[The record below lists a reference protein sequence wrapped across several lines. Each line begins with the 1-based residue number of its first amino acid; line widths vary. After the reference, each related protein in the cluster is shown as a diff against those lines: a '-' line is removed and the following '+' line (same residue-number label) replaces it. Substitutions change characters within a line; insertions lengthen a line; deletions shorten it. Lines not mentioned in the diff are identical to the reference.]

1 MIRMKSNLRWLFFL
15 PVAGLLTGCSSD
27 SDAEQSFVKDDI
39 RFAVSTDWQSTGG
52 TRAAVYD
59 QVTSLQTD
67 GQFKAYAYVHGSKSM
82 YINGSTVSY
91 NGNPAS
97 WNFDDGKHYWPM
109 VETLDFLAFMPVT
122 RLDYITDSKFAEDN
136 SPLFSCDLTSYMTSA
151 SQPASMKEFIFAF
164 TPNQSKAE
172 QGASGVAINFMH
184 PLAVVNVKLS
194 KAHPNVTIKNI
205 TFKGLKTGGDFGTVY
220 DAGAMK
226 YVPQWTSVSGS
237 ADFVASYN
245 SEYADATATYPL
257 QIGGPY
263 LVVPQNFEGGKQ
275 TIEVSFSEY
284 GVEDTLEAE
293 VAMPQWL
300 SGHSYT
306 YTFTI
311 DGRLK
316 VTAEIDSSINPWTK
330 W

>member
-1 MIRMKSNLRWLFFL
+1 MKSNLRWLFFL
-15 PVAGLLTGCSSD
+15 PVAGLLAGCSSD
-27 SDAEQSFVKDDI
+27 SDAEQSDANSDI
-39 RFAVSTDWQSTGG
+39 RFAVSTEWQMMGG

-67 GQFKAYAYVHGSKSM
+67 GQFKAFAYIHDSRSM

-91 NGNPAS
+91 NSSSAS

-109 VETLDFLAFMPVT
+109 VETLDFMAFMPAT
-122 RLDYITDSKFAEDN
+122 RPAYITRSQFSADN
-136 SPLFSCDLTSYMTSA
+136 SPAFTCDLSSYMTSA
-151 SQPASMKEFIFAF
+151 SQSATTKEFIFAY
-164 TPNQSKAE
+164 TPNQTKAG

-184 PLAVVNVKLS
+184 PLAIVNVKLS
-194 KAHPNVTIKNI
+194 KAHPDLTIKDI
-205 TFKGLKTGGDFGTVY
+205 TFKGLKTGGAFGTVY
-220 DAGAMK
+220 DDGLLK
-226 YVPQWTSVSGS
+226 YVPQWTSVTGS
-237 ADFVASYN
+237 ADFVASFN
-245 SEYADATATYPL
+245 SEYSDATASYPL

-263 LVVPQNFEGGKQ
+263 LVVPQTFEGGKQ
-275 TIEVSFSEY
+275 TIQVSFTEY
-284 GVEDTLEAE
+284 GLDDTLEAE
-293 VAMPQWL
+293 VDMPQWQ

-311 DGRLK
+311 DARLK